1 MTRKKAPVPPA
12 LTLAFDDN
20 RLLARLVGE
29 HGRNLAEVERIG
41 VRLNH
46 RGNEIAIAGD
56 PGAVDVASAALHALY
71 DRLKQGGDIG
81 PADIAAELR
90 FVKAGV
96 GAAPEVRTRRGVI
109 RARTPNQA
117 AYLTALM
124 ENELV
129 FGLGPAGTGKTYL
142 AVAVAVA
149 MLLQGHVRRLVLS
162 RPAVEAGEKL
172 GYLPGDVKEKVDPY
186 LRPLYDALFDML
198 PGEQVQRWMES
209 GEIEIAPLAFMR
221 GRTLAHAFVILD
233 EAQNATGTQMRMFLT
248 RLGEGSRM
256 AITGDPSQTDLV
268 APLKSGLVE
277 AEEVLRGEGGVGF
290 VRFDKAD
297 VVRHPLVTRIV
308 GAYGRYDDARKKPG
322 A

>member
-109 RARTPNQA
+109 RAHTQSGGLSDRADGKRTR
-117 AYLTALM
+117 
-124 ENELV
+124 V
-129 FGLGPAGTGKTYL
+129 RIGPGRHGQDL
-142 AVAVAVA
+142 SRRRRRGRDAVA
-149 MLLQGHVRRLVLS
+149 
-162 RPAVEAGEKL
+162 RPRAPPRPLAAAVEAGEKL